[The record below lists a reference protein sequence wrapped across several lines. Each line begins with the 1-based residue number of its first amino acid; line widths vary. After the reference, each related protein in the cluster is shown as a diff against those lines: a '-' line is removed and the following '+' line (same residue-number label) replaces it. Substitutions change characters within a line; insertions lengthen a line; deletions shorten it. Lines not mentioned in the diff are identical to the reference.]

1 MNKRLQLAACAATG
15 SALLLLA
22 ACGREESST
31 PAAPSKIQG
40 GAVIKID
47 GSSTVFPIAEAVAEE
62 FQADV
67 RGAVRVTVGVS
78 GTGGGIKKLCRG
90 DVDVS
95 NASRPILKEEMD
107 ACSAAGI
114 KFMELPVAF
123 DAITVVVHPE
133 NDWAKALTV
142 ADLKKMW
149 EPQAQGM
156 ITRWN
161 QVRREWPDAPLML
174 FGPGADSGTFDY
186 FTEAVSG
193 KAKASRGDYTASEDD
208 NVLVQGVQHN
218 KNALGYFGLAYY
230 LSHKDAVRAVPIQAS
245 AGASAIAPDPATV
258 RDGTYQPLS
267 RPLFIYVSEAAAQR
281 AEVRRFVEFYLT
293 EGPALA
299 ADVGFVQL
307 PDDAA
312 KLALKHFHE
321 GRLGSVFGGVP
332 EVGVTIQELLERE
345 AKL

>member
-1 MNKRLQLAACAATG
+1 MNERLRLAAPAAAY

-62 FQADV
+62 FQTDM

-78 GTGGGIKKLCRG
+78 GTGGGFKKLCRG
-90 DVDVS
+90 DVDVA
-95 NASRPILKEEMD
+95 NASRPILAEEMQ

-114 KFMELPVAF
+114 RFMELPVAF
-123 DAITVVVHPE
+123 DAVTVVVHPE
-133 NDWAKALTV
+133 NGWAKALTV
-142 ADLKKMW
+142 ADLKKIW
-149 EPQAQGM
+149 EPAAQGK
-156 ITRWN
+156 IARWN

-186 FTEAVSG
+186 FTEAITG
-193 KAKASRGDYTASEDD
+193 KAKSSRGDYTASEDD
-208 NVLVQGVQHN
+208 NVLVQGVQNN

-230 LSHKDAVRAVPIQAS
+230 QSYEDSVRAVPIQAS
-245 AGASAIAPDPATV
+245 AGAPAVAPSVATV

-299 ADVGFVQL
+299 GQVGFVPL

-312 KLALKHFHE
+312 QLALEHFRD